1 MATFAFIQH
10 RLGRTDGVSLEVD
23 KFRHVLETHGHT
35 VHYLAGNDDV
45 PGGCFIPE
53 LYPFHEVTQRILQ
66 NATRELKDYSSPAEL
81 LAEVRQHAAKIKP
94 PMLRFLREKKI
105 DMVFPNN
112 LQSVGFNLP
121 GMLALHEVL
130 EESDLPAACHNHDFW
145 WEDSGEV
152 YPTCPEVVAFY
163 EEHAPP
169 VSPRIQHLCINRL
182 AQAELKKRKGV
193 DARVVPN
200 VFDFNRPSWE
210 RDAYNEDFRSAIGL
224 GPNDIFFLQ
233 ATRILDRKGVEL
245 AIDTIAALNRPENR
259 LKLESQPL
267 YDGRRFGPKDRL
279 VLVCAGYV
287 EGIGLRGNYPT
298 LLSEKAAAL
307 GVDLIWCA
315 DQVKHSRGK
324 TASGEKIY
332 SLWDSYV
339 CADFVTYPSVWEGW
353 GNQLIEAVF
362 AKLPVLLFEYP
373 VYVSDLQQAGFEVVS
388 LGQSV
393 DRHDANGLVE
403 VSPEKINRAAA
414 EVIDFL
420 QNKERRTAAVEHNF
434 AQARQRYSYEA
445 LADHLE
451 AILAVE
457 GISLQQP

>member
-1 MATFAFIQH
+1 MANIAFIQH

-23 KFRHVLETHGHT
+23 KFRQVLEEHGHT
-35 VHYLAGNDDV
+35 VHYLAGNEDV
-45 PGGCFIPE
+45 PGGCYIPE

-66 NATRELKDYSSPAEL
+66 NATRELKDYPSPAAL
-81 LAEVRQHAAKIKP
+81 LEEVREHADKIKP
-94 PMLRFLREKKI
+94 GMIRFLQEKKI
-105 DMVFPNN
+105 DLVFPNN

-130 EESDLPAACHNHDFW
+130 METGLPATCHNHDFW

-152 YPTCPEVVAFY
+152 YPTGPEVVAFY

-169 VSPRIQHLCINRL
+169 VAPHIHHLCINRL
-182 AQAELKKRKGV
+182 AQAELKKRRGV

-200 VFDFNRPSWE
+200 VFDFNRPSWT
-210 RDAYNEDFRSAIGL
+210 RDDYNADFREAIGL
-224 GPNDIFFLQ
+224 GPNDLFFLQ

-259 LKLESQPL
+259 RLLEGQPL
-267 YDGRRFGPKDRL
+267 YDGRRFGPENRI

-307 GVDLIWCA
+307 GVEIIWCA
-315 DQVKHSRGK
+315 DRVKHSRG
-324 TASGEKIY
+324 TTGDGEKIY

-362 AKLPVLLFEYP
+362 AQLPVLLFEYP
-373 VYVSDLQQAGFEVVS
+373 VYVSDLREAGFAAVS
-388 LGQSV
+388 LGETV
-393 DRHDANGLVE
+393 DGHDANGLVQ
-403 VSPEKINRAAA
+403 VAPEKIDRAAA
-414 EVIDFL
+414 EVMRYL
-420 QNKERRTAAVEHNF
+420 QDGEMRRKAVEDNF
-434 AQARQRYSYEA
+434 ARARERYSYEA
-445 LADHLE
+445 LAGHLRE
-451 AILAVE
+451 ILAAH
-457 GISLQQP
+457 GLQL